1 MTDKFQKLK
10 DIRIILFDMEGV
22 LLINGENSHSEK
34 LKKIAALLKNFC
46 LKISRFDL
54 KGGIV
59 TASEDKELIEE
70 FETIPCCEILTS
82 TIDKVSLVDKLI
94 ARLNLKYENVFYIG
108 DGLLDVPLLQK
119 VGFSAA
125 PRNSRREVKRVVDY
139 ICPAQDGE
147 ALLEDIGNLFLK
159 VYSE

>member
-1 MTDKFQKLK
+1 MNNKFRKLA
-10 DIRIILFDMEGV
+10 DIRIILFDLEGV
-22 LLINGENSHSEK
+22 LLINNEKSHSDK
-34 LKKIAALLKNFC
+34 LKKISESLKNFC
-46 LKISRFDL
+46 LKISKFDL

-59 TASEDKELIEE
+59 TASEEEELIKE
-70 FETIPCCEILTS
+70 FKSIPCCEILTS

-94 ARLNLKYENVFYIG
+94 SKLNLNYKNVFYIG
-108 DGLLDVPLLQK
+108 DGLLDIPLLQK

-147 ALLEDIGNLFLK
+147 SLLEDIGNLFLK